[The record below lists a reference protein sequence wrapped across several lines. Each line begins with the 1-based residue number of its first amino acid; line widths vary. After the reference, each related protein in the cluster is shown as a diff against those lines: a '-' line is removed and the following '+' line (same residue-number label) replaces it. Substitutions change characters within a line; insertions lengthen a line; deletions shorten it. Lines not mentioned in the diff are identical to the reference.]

1 MFGTVLQRRDYT
13 PPDSLVLRIFQQKQ
27 FSSAATS
34 WGIQNE
40 ARAIEQYVR
49 GHDHLAVTPSGF
61 LVSKQY
67 PFLGASPDGAV
78 YDPTSMQEPFGFLEV
93 KCPFSHHNET
103 PEQASTSPGF
113 CSVLHT
119 SDGTQGLAL
128 RRTHMYFAQVQG
140 QMAIGERP
148 WCDFV
153 IFTTQGI
160 SVERVKYDALY
171 WQNTLVPK
179 LTKFY
184 DNCVAPEV
192 VSPVH
197 ALGLPV
203 RDLAKKL
210 CLKLSIL
217 KIQCSIFCY
226 VC

>member
-1 MFGTVLQRRDYT
+1 M
-13 PPDSLVLRIFQQKQ
+13 
-27 FSSAATS
+27 
-34 WGIQNE
+34 
-40 ARAIEQYVR
+40 
-49 GHDHLAVTPSGF
+49 
-61 LVSKQY
+61 
-67 PFLGASPDGAV
+67 
-78 YDPTSMQEPFGFLEV
+78 YDPTSMQELFGFLEV
-93 KCPFSHHNET
+93 KCPFSHRNET

-128 RRTHMYFAQVQG
+128 RRTHTYFAQVQG
-140 QMAIGERP
+140 QMAIGGRP

-171 WQNTLVPK
+171 WKNTLVPK

-184 DNCVAPEV
+184 DNCVAPEI

-203 RDLAKKL
+203 RDLL
-210 CLKLSIL
+210 P
-217 KIQCSIFCY
+217 F
-226 VC
+226 